1 MLVKISL
8 EHCSLL
14 ITFCGGENLFR
25 ANGGGRVDIVY
36 IKKKFGLM
44 GGRREVKIYNEE
56 NNDEI
61 DRQTDR
67 WRVYDGSKSYSQ
79 ISPLTMKNFYIS
91 KNT

>member
-1 MLVKISL
+1 
-8 EHCSLL
+8 
-14 ITFCGGENLFR
+14 
-25 ANGGGRVDIVY
+25 
-36 IKKKFGLM
+36 M
-44 GGRREVKIYNEE
+44 GGRREVKIYDEE